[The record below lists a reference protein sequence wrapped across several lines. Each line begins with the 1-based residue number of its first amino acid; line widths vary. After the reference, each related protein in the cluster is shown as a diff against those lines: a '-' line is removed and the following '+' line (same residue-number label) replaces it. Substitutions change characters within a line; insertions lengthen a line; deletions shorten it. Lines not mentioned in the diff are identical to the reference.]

1 MENKNISKGN
11 NAAGIGLFLA
21 VGVIIGAWILGW
33 HFTEAKRID
42 NAHRNS
48 IEVKGYAQKDIESD
62 LGQWMSLLKSKSND
76 LTSAY
81 TIINDYKAKTVKYL
95 RDNGIAEKDIKLGAV
110 YTREIFQQKDN
121 GYGETNHLEGYELT
135 MNISFQSKNLD
146 KVEEISQK
154 ATDLIQQGVNI
165 SSFEPQFFYTKIEDL
180 KLEMLGEASKNAY
193 ERAEKL
199 AGNTDSEVG
208 TLQSASQGVFQ
219 ITSRNSTEVSD
230 YGSFDT
236 QSRLKTI
243 KAVITAS
250 FSVK

>member
-1 MENKNISKGN
+1 MENKNTLKN
-11 NAAGIGLFLA
+11 NAAGLGLFIA
-21 VGVIIGAWILGW
+21 VGIIVGSWLLGW

-62 LGQWMSLLKSKSND
+62 LGQWMSLIKSRSND

-81 TIINDYKAKTVKYL
+81 TMINDYKAKTIKYL
-95 RDNGIAEKDIKLGAV
+95 RDNGVAEKDIKLGAV

-121 GYGETNHLEGYELT
+121 GYGETNQLEGYELT

-180 KLEMLGEASKNAY
+180 KLEMLGAASKNAY

-199 AGNTDSEVG
+199 AGNTDSDVG

-250 FSVK
+250 FSVE

>member
-1 MENKNISKGN
+1 MENKNTSN
-11 NAAGIGLFLA
+11 NQYSGLGLFLA
-21 VGVIIGAWILGW
+21 VGIIIGAWLLGW

-48 IEVKGYAQKDIESD
+48 IKVKGYAQKDIESD
-62 LGQWMSLLKSKSND
+62 LGQWMSKIKARSNE

-81 TIINDYKAKTVKYL
+81 NMINDYKAKTLKYL
-95 RDNGIAEKDIKLGAV
+95 IDNGIAEKDIKLSAV
-110 YTREIFQQKDN
+110 YTREIYQQKN
-121 GYGETNHLEGYELT
+121 NAYGETNQLEGYELT

-146 KVEEISQK
+146 KVEEIAQESSE
-154 ATDLIQQGVNI
+154 LIQQGINI
-165 SSFEPQFFYTKIEDL
+165 STFEPQFYYTKIEDL

-193 ERAEKL
+193 ERAERL
-199 AGNTDSEVG
+199 AGNTGSEVG

-236 QSRLKTI
+236 QSRLKAI
-243 KAVITAS
+243 KAVITAE
-250 FSVK
+250 FSVE

>member
-1 MENKNISKGN
+1 MENKNISKN
-11 NAAGIGLFLA
+11 NAAGLGLFLA
-21 VGVIIGAWILGW
+21 VGIIVGSWLLGW

-48 IEVKGYAQKDIESD
+48 IEVKGYAEKDIESD
-62 LGQWMSLLKSKSND
+62 LGQWMSLIKARSND

-81 TIINDYKAKTVKYL
+81 ALINDYKAKTMKYL
-95 RDNGIAEKDIKLGAV
+95 RDNGVAEKDIKLGAV

-121 GYGETNHLEGYELT
+121 GYGETNQLEGYELT

-165 SSFEPQFFYTKIEDL
+165 SSFEPQYFYTKIESL

-193 ERAEKL
+193 QRAEKL
-199 AGNTDSEVG
+199 AGNTDSDVG

-230 YGSFDT
+230 YGSLDT

>member
-1 MENKNISKGN
+1 MDKKNNTESN
-11 NAAGIGLFLA
+11 NAALGLFLA
-21 VGVIIGAWILGW
+21 IGIIVGSWLIGS

-48 IEVKGYAQKDIESD
+48 IQVKGYAQKDIESD
-62 LGQWMSLLKSKSND
+62 LGQWMSLIKARTTE

-81 TIINDYKAKTVKYL
+81 NMINDYKAKTIDYL
-95 RDNGIAEKDIKLGAV
+95 KKNGVPENEIKLSAI
-110 YTREIFQQKDN
+110 YTREIYQQKNN
-121 GYGETNHLEGYELT
+121 GYGETNQLEGYELT
-135 MNISFQSKNLD
+135 MNISFQSTNLD
-146 KVEEISQK
+146 KVEEIAQTSS
-154 ATDLIQQGVNI
+154 DLIQQGINI
-165 SSFEPQFFYTKIEDL
+165 SSFEPQYYYTKIEDL
-180 KLEMLGEASKNAY
+180 KLEMLGEASKNAF

-199 AGNTDSEVG
+199 AGNTGSKVG

-243 KAVITAS
+243 KAVITAE
-250 FSVK
+250 FSVE

>member
-1 MENKNISKGN
+1 MENKNISKN
-11 NAAGIGLFLA
+11 NAAGLGLFIA
-21 VGVIIGAWILGW
+21 VGIIVGAWLLGW

-62 LGQWMSLLKSKSND
+62 LGQWMSLLKARSND
-76 LTSAY
+76 LSSAFG
-81 TIINDYKAKTVKYL
+81 IINDYKARTMKYL
-95 RDNGIAEKDIKLGAV
+95 RDNGIAEKDIKLGVV
-110 YTREIFQQKDN
+110 YTREIYQQKDN
-121 GYGETNHLEGYELT
+121 GYGETNQLEGYELT

-165 SSFEPQFFYTKIEDL
+165 SSFEPQYFYTKIEDL

-193 ERAEKL
+193 QRAEKL